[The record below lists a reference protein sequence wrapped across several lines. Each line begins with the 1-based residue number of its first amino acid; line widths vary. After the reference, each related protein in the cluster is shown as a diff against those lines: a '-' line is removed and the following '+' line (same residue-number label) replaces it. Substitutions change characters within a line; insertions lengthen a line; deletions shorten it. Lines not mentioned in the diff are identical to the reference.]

1 MCGIAG
7 MIGRYDPALLA
18 AMTASLRH
26 RGPDGEGIH
35 IDGPLGLGHR
45 RLAVLDPSGSAQPM
59 ASVDGRSF
67 VSFNGE
73 IYNFKALR
81 RDLLASGQ
89 SLRTQGDT
97 EVLLAG
103 YQYWGLHGLLGRL
116 RGMFAF
122 ALWDAASRT
131 LVIVR
136 DRLGIKPLY
145 YATLPDAA
153 LLFASEPKAL
163 LTCADVD
170 RGLDLVSLDAYLDLF
185 YVPPPRSIFAG
196 IRQLP
201 PGHLLTWRE
210 GQVSVERWWDAP
222 PRAAAPRLRTLAAWA
237 EAIEPILRE
246 AVELHTVSDV
256 PLGAFLSGGLDSS
269 AIVALMAARSSHPV
283 ETFCVGYGVE
293 GASYEERPVA
303 RRVAQFFNTNH
314 RELELDIDL
323 LGSLEP
329 LVRGFDEPFGS
340 WAALLS
346 HRLSAFTR
354 QHVTVALAGDGG
366 DEVFGGYPRYL
377 GLRLSEHLS
386 HAPGPML
393 ELARRLLARA
403 GEPTT
408 ARSLRRWAR
417 QFLAGCEL
425 PPAERYA
432 TWVGYAPPAARD
444 RLYTAST
451 RARVRAAGRLASPV
465 AAAFAE
471 PVLGDMVQR
480 AGYAD
485 LRGFLAEN
493 VLRGSDR
500 MSMAHGLEVRVP
512 FCDHVLVEAMAA
524 APAGMRVTA
533 LASKRI
539 LRSIMRGKLPAE
551 VLTRKKLGFTAPFGV
566 WLKRAEAQI
575 AGDLLHPQQIAQ
587 RGLFEPAEVARLLA
601 EHRLGQ
607 RDHSHRIWSLL
618 VLEQWQRMYDE

>member
-1 MCGIAG
+1 
-7 MIGRYDPALLA
+7 MIGRHDPALLA

-26 RGPDGEGIH
+26 RGPDGEGVYM
-35 IDGPLGLGHR
+35 DDTVGLGHR
-45 RLAVLDPSGSAQPM
+45 RLAVLDPTGSAQPM
-59 ASVDGRSF
+59 ASADGRCF
-67 VSFNGE
+67 ISFNGE
-73 IYNFKALR
+73 IYNFHALR
-81 RDLLASGQ
+81 RELLDAGQ
-89 SLRTQGDT
+89 ALKTRGDT

-103 YQYWGLHGLLGRL
+103 YQHWGLHGLLRRL

-122 ALWDAASRT
+122 ALWDMSSGTCA
-131 LVIVR
+131 IVR

-145 YATLPDAA
+145 HATLADGA

-163 LTCADVD
+163 LACGEVD
-170 RGLDLVSLDAYLDLF
+170 RSLDLVSLDQYLDLF

-201 PGHLLTWRE
+201 PGHLLTWRA
-210 GQVSVERWWDAP
+210 GQVTIERWWDAP
-222 PRAAAPRLRTLAAWA
+222 PRAPDPRLRGLEDWA
-237 EAIEPILRE
+237 EAIEPVLRE

-269 AIVALMAARSSHPV
+269 AIVALMAARASHPV
-283 ETFCVGYGVE
+283 ETFCVGYGAE

-303 RRVAQFFNTNH
+303 RRVAEYFGAKH

-323 LGSLEP
+323 LGDLEP

-386 HAPGPML
+386 HAPGPAL
-393 ELARRLLARA
+393 ALARRALARA

-417 QFLAGCEL
+417 QFLEGCEL

-432 TWVGYAPPAARD
+432 AWVGYAPPAARD
-444 RLYTAST
+444 RLYTAAT
-451 RARVRAAGRLASPV
+451 RARLAGHRLGSPV

-471 PVLGDMVQR
+471 PVFGDMVQR
-480 AGYAD
+480 AGHAD

-512 FCDHVLVEAMAA
+512 FCDHVLVEAMAG
-524 APAGMRVTA
+524 APAAMRVTA

-539 LRSIMRGKLPAE
+539 LRRIMRGKVPAE

-566 WLKRAEAQI
+566 WLKRAEPQI
-575 AGDLLHPQQIAQ
+575 AGDLLHPQQIAR
-587 RGLFEPAEVARLLA
+587 RGLFDPAEVARLLA
-601 EHRLGQ
+601 EHRTGQ

-618 VLEQWQRMYDE
+618 VLEQWQRMYD